1 MLWTGFT
8 TEAFDR
14 APAISPDRRAVVF
27 ALSLCGLEVE
37 GVIARDASEG
47 CFWLPRRTNG
57 TRRLTTFENGRNRI
71 FAVAQ
76 RKRLAPP
83 DGRSR

>member
-8 TEAFDR
+8 TEALDR

-27 ALSLCGLEVE
+27 TLSLCGLEVE
-37 GVIARDASEG
+37 GVIARDAPEE
-47 CFWLPRRTNG
+47 CFWLPRG
-57 TRRLTTFENGRNRI
+57 THGTLRLTTFENGRNRI
-71 FAVAQ
+71 SAVAQ
-76 RKRLAPP
+76 RKRLARP